1 MLLVLLDIVAM
12 TTVYNFKRK
21 KYFFNSQCFVQEYYC
36 FLMTYGVTFKNQAI
50 FAHGYL
56 IFEALATHVDL
67 LCYFISVVLKPKWED

>member
-1 MLLVLLDIVAM
+1 
-12 TTVYNFKRK
+12 
-21 KYFFNSQCFVQEYYC
+21 
-36 FLMTYGVTFKNQAI
+36 MTYGVTFKNQAI